1 MSRTPRTAPSI
12 ATAASRSCSS
22 VCPPCPSRPPISP
35 FDPGAAG
42 MLRAIVHRELVI
54 GLAAQHHRHLAN
66 RGISNDHGALYP
78 AAAENACGGFELRG
92 AAASQNVRCRHAR
105 PASHAGGKPEAGNA
119 AAGPRWQGL
128 SALRPRSDA
137 GAMAATLWI
146 DDLATGRRRQKNTIR
161 TTCSRRA
168 RGFSKLRLKVLLGL

>member
-22 VCPPCPSRPPISP
+22 VCPPCPSRPPISS

-66 RGISNDHGALYP
+66 RGIANDHGALYP
-78 AAAENACGGFELRG
+78 LQKMPAAVLSFGVRLHRRTSD
-92 AAASQNVRCRHAR
+92 AAMHAPKAMLAANQKLVTR
-105 PASHAGGKPEAGNA
+105 LLALGGKVYPPYAPVLTQEQ
-119 AAGPRWQGL
+119 W
-128 SALRPRSDA
+128 
-137 GAMAATLWI
+137 
-146 DDLATGRRRQKNTIR
+146 RQHYG
-161 TTCSRRA
+161 S
-168 RGFSKLRLKVLLGL
+168 